1 MKPPELRTVKLD
13 IASRFDLL
21 EMVQTVLIQISQI
34 LGFGDDATHYMSVAL
49 RESVVNAIKHGNQQD
64 EAKRVVVDFTL
75 HPKAL
80 EVTVHDQGK
89 GFDPGNVADPVAP
102 ENLLKADGR
111 GIFFMKSFMDSVAY
125 SFPKDGGTVV
135 SMTKRVAAQPAT

>member
-1 MKPPELRTVKLD
+1 MKAATPRTVKLD
-13 IASRFDLL
+13 IASRIEMLD
-21 EMVQTVLIQISQI
+21 MVQTVLHHLSVLI
-34 LGFGDDATHYMSVAL
+34 GFQEDDLHFMTVAV
-49 RESVVNAIKHGNQQD
+49 RESVVNAIKHGNRMD
-64 EAKRVVVDFTL
+64 EAKRVELSFVL
-75 HPKAL
+75 HPGLL
-80 EVTVHDQGK
+80 EVHVADEGT
-89 GFDPGNVADPVAP
+89 GFDPGMVANPIAE